1 MFFLNKIQTGD
12 EFNCEGSSMHT
23 RDGVRDGT
31 LPVALGRVSELAA
44 CTDCQFSAG
53 EAGEST
59 LQSQGGAM
67 RRD

>member
-1 MFFLNKIQTGD
+1 MSLIVKGAACTRALLVQL
-12 EFNCEGSSMHT
+12 SS
-23 RDGVRDGT
+23 DGVSDGT